1 MVPAA
6 LVSQTPRMVEALLTF
21 RGRSS
26 AGVHLVP
33 AEGDSPGVARLI
45 GELDLGSV
53 EPVENVLMSVA
64 DQPRDLVLDLS
75 GLAFCDCTGLSMII
89 RLSRRC
95 AANGRRLRLAAPQ
108 EIVRMVLV
116 VTRLVDAVPVHA
128 TVAGAVRGDEAERIR
143 SCGDP

>member
-1 MVPAA
+1 
-6 LVSQTPRMVEALLTF
+6 MVEALLTF

-26 AGVHLVP
+26 AGVQLVP
-33 AEGDSPGVARLI
+33 AEGDSPGVARLV

-53 EPVENVLMSVA
+53 EPVESVLMSAA

-75 GLAFCDCTGLSMII
+75 GLAFCDCTGLSLFI
-89 RLSRRC
+89 RLSHRC
-95 AANGRRLRLAAPQ
+95 ATHGRRLRLAAPQ

-128 TVAGAVRGDEAERIR
+128 TLQGAVRGDEAERIR